1 VASVALRGE
10 PTGCATGFRADA
22 VASAK
27 RDLRAGEVLDGEG
40 GYTVVGRLMP
50 AEDSLA
56 QGCLPLGLAHGWK
69 LVKPVKAGDALRWTD
84 VAVDGNATAVKVRR
98 EMEAMIVAPRRSAA

>member
-1 VASVALRGE
+1 M
-10 PTGCATGFRADA
+10 
-22 VASAK
+22 
-27 RDLRAGEVLDGEG
+27 LDGEG

-69 LVKPVKAGDALRWTD
+69 LLKPVKAGDAFRWTD

-98 EMEAMIVAPRRSAA
+98 EMETIFAEPKRSAA